1 MRVGMVDPTTLIGLG
16 VNSQPRGQREVGGDP
31 EFEKVFQRTLAPPR
45 EESPPS
51 SEIEGPEESP
61 ANAPIAP
68 LSQMDPQPQIIL
80 PSVEVEEMPLAEALA
95 EVVPVLDPLQA
106 LDIQAVQVLEFAPGE
121 GTALQGTMH
130 PCTSPEL
137 EDEPELEGGDE
148 VAPLNVPLQEPKP
161 ESPKAAP
168 TPIEIRD
175 EPAIR
180 AKAQVLDHLEVIAAK
195 QTKVKIEMNPLDL
208 GPMTVQVSQE
218 GKEIK
223 THVVVENPALR
234 YALDRAQ
241 ASLTAALS
249 EAGMNLSQFSMEKGT
264 PQEKHE
270 FFYTSTKA
278 FTEAKP
284 TYTST
289 SGGLEI
295 WA

>member
-1 MRVGMVDPTTLIGLG
+1 MVDPTTLIGLG
-16 VNSQPRGQREVGGDP
+16 VNSQPRVQREVGGDP
-31 EFEKVFQRTLAPPR
+31 EFEKVFQRTLAPPG

-80 PSVEVEEMPLAEALA
+80 PLVEVEEMPLAEALA

-106 LDIQAVQVLEFAPGE
+106 LDIQAVQVFEFAPFENAE
-121 GTALQGTMH
+121 GTALQGAMH
-130 PCTSPEL
+130 PCTSEL
-137 EDEPELEGGDE
+137 EEEPEIEGGDE
-148 VAPLNVPLQEPKP
+148 VLPLSVPLQESKAEP
-161 ESPKAAP
+161 PKAAP
-168 TPIEIRD
+168 TPIETRD
-175 EPAIR
+175 EPVIR

-284 TYTST
+284 TYTSS